1 MFSGDRNCQACD
13 LVGTAQLWGV
23 AGLSGCGTT
32 FVLSPWGSWC
42 CFRGSASQ
50 EQAHCVLQV
59 WAFLC
64 CCEAQGA
71 DKLGGVA
78 GHWRM

>member
-1 MFSGDRNCQACD
+1 MD
-13 LVGTAQLWGV
+13 V
-23 AGLSGCGTT
+23 
-32 FVLSPWGSWC
+32 VLPPCSLLGAPGAV
-42 CFRGSASQ
+42 RGSASQ

-64 CCEAQGA
+64 CCEVQGA

-78 GHWRM
+78 GHWRMQGSGGEVVEQDASPWVSWGWF